1 MKGSEEIDYVKN
13 LGKRSGVYCKKVF
26 LKISQNMLEL
36 ESPFNRVE
44 VFSLELIKKETH
56 VLVFLLEHYKVFQIN
71 SLQETSEVVSSDS
84 YC

>member
-36 ESPFNRVE
+36 ESLFNRVE
-44 VFSLELIKKETH
+44 VFSLGLYQKRDSRTGF
-56 VLVFLLEHYKVFQIN
+56 LVGTLQSFSDQFLTENLR
-71 SLQETSEVVSSDS
+71 T
-84 YC
+84 C